1 VVHLHLQVCPEAQS
15 KLLVGVAVRRQ
26 MIRARRTKCHARMS
40 NRRASHDLAETF
52 ALALAL
58 CWDCERS

>member
-1 VVHLHLQVCPEAQS
+1 
-15 KLLVGVAVRRQ
+15 
-26 MIRARRTKCHARMS
+26 MS

-58 CWDCERS
+58 CWDCERSWTFGEPL